1 MEKLI
6 LKSGRFI
13 PPALGDVET
22 RVKLIEAHL
31 SGLTE
36 ELEYLV
42 GEMDR
47 ALNALEAAISERDGL
62 VAVTADTPR
71 EEGGL

>member
-13 PPALGDVET
+13 PPAVGDAET
-22 RVKLIEAHL
+22 RIKLIESHL

-62 VAVTADTPR
+62 IAVAAQN
-71 EEGGL
+71 EEGSV